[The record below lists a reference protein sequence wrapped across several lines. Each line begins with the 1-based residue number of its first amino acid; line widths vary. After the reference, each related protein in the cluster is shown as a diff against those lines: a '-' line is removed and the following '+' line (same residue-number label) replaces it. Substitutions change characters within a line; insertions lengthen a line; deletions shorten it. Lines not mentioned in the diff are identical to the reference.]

1 MKVYLLFIA
10 IGVFAQDT
18 QSNTQSQG
26 VPTEWEARKKID
38 VLSSSVADVEAALGK
53 LDVDRWRKALAP
65 DAYLEQ
71 LESAKRQLASSKAA
85 LSELRESPEKLSTA
99 FEIFLRFEALDFML
113 NSVREAA
120 RKYEDAAAADDFEA
134 KIGASLGA
142 RDQFRTYLLDLAK
155 ERDAQYA
162 VLLKEAQRCR
172 TEVNAPPAAPV
183 RKKVAATPA
192 TEAVAPTVKKP

>member
-1 MKVYLLFIA
+1 MKVYLLFMA
-10 IGVFAQDT
+10 IGLFAQE
-18 QSNTQSQG
+18 SQSQG

-38 VLSSSVADVEAALGK
+38 ALSASVADVEAALGK
-53 LDVDRWRKALAP
+53 LDVERWKKALAP

-71 LESAKRQLASSKAA
+71 LESAKRQLGSSKAA

-120 RKYEDAAAADDFEA
+120 RKYEDGAAADDFEA

-183 RKKVAATPA
+183 RKKAATPA
-192 TEAVAPTVKKP
+192 ATPTVTKP